1 MIKVIVSSN
10 TDRKTDI
17 VPGTTTIRQL
27 LEDNQIPVGVG
38 TVSLDGIPLHP
49 NDFDKSLDEMDVNDS
64 CFLTSV
70 VKSDNA
76 R

>member
-10 TDRKTDI
+10 TDRKTVI
-17 VPGTTTIRQL
+17 VPRTTTIRQL
-27 LEDNQIPVGVG
+27 LEDNQIQVGVG
-38 TVSLDGIPLHP
+38 TVSLDSIPLHTD
-49 NDFDKSLDEMDVNDS
+49 DFDKTLEEMGVSDS

-76 R
+76 K